1 MSEQHLELRPVLRKR
16 RRVLWIVIAIVGGLA
31 VLIPVVLYVAL
42 FIAFGIADKST
53 PTVGEAFTT
62 AQHFYQA
69 VEQHD
74 YTSAYAYVDQHAT
87 LSKNGQ
93 TSVVDSPTT
102 LAALAQASE
111 QANGAITAY
120 TPTDGNFEQGKSIVD
135 MTMRVTR
142 SGGSYDVHLRVSLTH
157 GKWGIVSMDNL

>member
-1 MSEQHLELRPVLRKR
+1 MSEHPELRPTPHPRH
-16 RRVLWIVIAIVGGLA
+16 RVLWTVIAIVGGLV
-31 VLIPVVLYVAL
+31 VLIPVALYLIL
-42 FIAFGIADKST
+42 FVAFGIADRST

-62 AQHFYQA
+62 AQYFYQA

-74 YTSAYAYVDQHAT
+74 YTAAYTYLDQHAT
-87 LSKNGQ
+87 LTVNGQ
-93 TSVVDSPTT
+93 VSSVDSTTT

-120 TPTDGNFEQGKSIVD
+120 APTDGNFEQGKSIVD

-142 SGGSYDVHLRVSLTH
+142 SGGSYDVHLKISLAN
-157 GKWGIVSMDNL
+157 GKWRIVGMDNI